1 MNTTNGSQFL
11 APGQRQQL
19 FIELA
24 SRPDG
29 VTAQQVH
36 EEALRLGDNVTV
48 EAYHN
53 LGRRLAHRGLLVAE
67 KEDRLTVFRVGAHV
81 DTQWLDEEQLAS
93 IVDPEYP
100 LLALTVMKEARR
112 QVTDVPESVWLEARE
127 RLKNA
132 DARILFQKA
141 IIAYSND
148 LLHAYEHYHHLNN
161 AGDNNLSTLRN
172 EIEASILM
180 LKQMVKFGLG
190 LSDEAI
196 KIPSSFSV
204 GLTEFRRDRERGG
217 MKLYDEAKLAEELSK
232 RISPES
238 FIVDVPSSKPNS
250 NLLIAA
256 VDGSTRGGLLTIEGE
271 EGDFTVGH
279 APSVSINTS
288 VAQTNRKVQGR
299 NGRQQD
305 VLLRLPE
312 KPEDM
317 QQRDNR
323 YTIMARLFYPDLS
336 ESQYAHSIWNAM
348 NLLEVRAA
356 LRVMDRWETAGNG
369 VEVRPTD
376 VVLMDGPVTPQDRD
390 SSHYANSSTYGR
402 IVRDLIGINWN
413 MLLKSRENDQ
423 IVAGVV
429 KNAQLRVFGP
439 VINYFLVEVVAREHE
454 SQITAWPLNAMNS
467 LSDQVLLTRILTAGR
482 KKGESWC
489 RTCLVLRPFHAV
501 TDFADRYSRAKRPT
515 DELFR
520 RADEA
525 MSRRKKGVEN
535 PEDAFWCDDFRGK
548 HDSYIQMFENAW
560 YANFFLAAVPRLD
573 QKQSLPRFEV
583 LVPSQTMEDGE
594 FDPNGLERCNK
605 LMDAL
610 KLDNFDVA
618 KEHSMFD
625 AKGWIDVLPSLLVK
639 VHYTVKIWATE
650 LQARVQEYVGEH
662 LIRYLKGK
670 HRSIRIRPWKRAEI
684 EAWLTQMTDERRRQA
699 GGGNRNDQGGNL
711 LR

>member
-1 MNTTNGSQFL
+1 MSTSNGSQFL

-19 FIELA
+19 FLELA

-29 VTAQQVH
+29 VTAQKVY
-36 EEALRLGDNVTV
+36 EEALRLGDSVTV

-112 QVTDVPESVWLEARE
+112 QVTDVPESVWQEARE
-127 RLKNA
+127 RLKHA
-132 DARILFQKA
+132 DARQLFLRA

-148 LLHAYEHYHHLNN
+148 LLHAYEHYDHLHN
-161 AGDNNLSTLRN
+161 AGDNNLPTLRN
-172 EIEASILM
+172 EIETGILL
-180 LKQMVKFGLG
+180 LKQMAKFGLG
-190 LSDEAI
+190 LSEEAI
-196 KIPSSFSV
+196 KIPSSFST
-204 GLTEFRRDRERGG
+204 GLAEFRRGG
-217 MKLYDEAKLAEELSK
+217 MQLYDETKLAEELAK
-232 RISPES
+232 RIAPEP
-238 FIVDVPSSKPNS
+238 FIVEVPPSKPDA

-279 APSVSINTS
+279 APSVSINTA
-288 VAQTNRKVQGR
+288 VAQTNRHVRSR
-299 NGRQQD
+299 NGRQHAAF
-305 VLLRLPE
+305 LRLPE

-317 QQRDNR
+317 QQHDNR

-356 LRVMDRWETAGNG
+356 LRVMNRWETAKDG
-369 VEVRPTD
+369 VEVRPAD

-390 SSHYANSSTYGR
+390 SSHYVNSSTYGR
-402 IVRDLIGINWN
+402 IVRDLIGISWN
-413 MLLKSRENDQ
+413 ILQKSRDDDQ
-423 IVAGVV
+423 IVCGVV

-439 VINYFLVEVVAREHE
+439 VINHFLVEVVAHDHKT
-454 SQITAWPLNAMNS
+454 QITAWPLNAMNS

-482 KKGESWC
+482 KKGDPWC

-501 TDFADRYSRAKRPT
+501 TDFADRYSRAKQPSN
-515 DELFR
+515 ELLR

-525 MSRRKKGVEN
+525 MSRRRKGVEN

-583 LVPSQTMEDGE
+583 LIPSQTKENGE
-594 FDPNGLERCNK
+594 FDSSVLERCSK
-605 LMDAL
+605 LMEAL
-610 KLDNFDVA
+610 KLDDFDVA

-625 AKGWIDVLPSLLVK
+625 AKGWIDVLPSLLVQ
-639 VHYTVKIWATE
+639 VHYTVKVWATE

-699 GGGNRNDQGGNL
+699 GGGDRNDQGRNIL
-711 LR
+711 P